1 MVEKVRY
8 YCFKLGRRR
17 RPIQGLTPKEG
28 GKASKAPSEAKKRR
42 APAWRKV
49 FLEALRNTGNVTLA
63 ADTAGVH
70 RSTAYYAKEEG
81 QDFAER
87 WEEAMDVAGATMEQE
102 ARRRAMEG
110 VLEPV
115 FYKGEPIGAIRKFSD
130 TLLMFLLKGYNPKK
144 YRENMRVERS
154 GKVDT
159 GPRKV
164 EFVFRGP
171 PVRPADPEPDTEE
184 EPNG

>member
-1 MVEKVRY
+1 MT
-8 YCFKLGRRR
+8 LQD
-17 RPIQGLTPKEG
+17 PTPK
-28 GKASKAPSEAKKRR
+28 KEAETVGSGKKRR
-42 APAWRKV
+42 APPWRKV

-63 ADTAGVH
+63 AATAGVH
-70 RSTAYYAKEEG
+70 RTTAYVAKEANAAFSG
-81 QDFAER
+81 Q
-87 WEEAMDVAGATMEQE
+87 WEDALALAGSGMEQE

-130 TLLMFLLKGYNPKK
+130 TLLMFLLKAHNPKK

-164 EFVFRGP
+164 EFIFREP

>member
-1 MVEKVRY
+1 MVEKIRH

-28 GKASKAPSEAKKRR
+28 GKASKAPSGAKKRR

-70 RSTAYYAKEEG
+70 RSTAYYAKEED

-87 WEEAMDVAGATMEQE
+87 WEEALALAESGMEQE

-115 FYKGEPIGAIRKFSD
+115 YYKGEAVGAIRKFSD
-130 TLLMFLLKGYNPKK
+130 TLLMFLLKAHNPKK